1 MLLTGSQLR
10 DRLETQLKTSFCC
23 RIFSGFFTLPAAR
36 WIIDNRISGRECII
50 VTRGLVEDFTSG
62 ASSLDA
68 IQAALNAGYD
78 VGISTALHAKIYA
91 FDETLYSGSSNLT
104 AKGLALTENAN
115 DELSVGA
122 PITDRDNSLLDNI
135 WSQSVKVDDAK
146 LKKMRD
152 YIDEA
157 SRGLADKRIKTLGWP
172 DDIFAERRDLYCSDF
187 PQSFPATE
195 RQWSTSEEIMQ
206 SLGYRWLE
214 RFVADNGPS
223 HFGKL
228 TAQLHVDLYDDPKPY
243 RTDVKSL
250 LSNLLQVI
258 ELVGDTKLTV
268 SRPRH
273 SQVVQIKQ

>member
-1 MLLTGSQLR
+1 MLLTGSELR
-10 DRLETQLKTSFCC
+10 DRLETHLKTSFCC

-68 IQAALNAGYD
+68 IQAALNAGYN

-115 DELSVGA
+115 DELSVEA
-122 PITDRDNSLLDNI
+122 SITDRDKSLLDNI
-135 WSQSVKVDDAK
+135 WSQSVKVDNAK
-146 LKKMRD
+146 LKKMKD
-152 YIDEA
+152 YIAEA
-157 SRGLADKRIKTLGWP
+157 NSGLAAKSIKTSAWP
-172 DDIFAERRDLYCSDF
+172 DDIFSERRDLYCSDF

-195 RQWSTSEEIMQ
+195 REWSTSEKIMQ

-214 RFVADNGPS
+214 RFIIEHGPS

-228 TAQLHVDLYDDPKPY
+228 TAQLHIDLYDDPKPY

-258 ELVGDTKLTV
+258 ELTGDTKLTV
-268 SRPRH
+268 SRPRY
-273 SQVVQIKQ
+273 SQIVQIKQ